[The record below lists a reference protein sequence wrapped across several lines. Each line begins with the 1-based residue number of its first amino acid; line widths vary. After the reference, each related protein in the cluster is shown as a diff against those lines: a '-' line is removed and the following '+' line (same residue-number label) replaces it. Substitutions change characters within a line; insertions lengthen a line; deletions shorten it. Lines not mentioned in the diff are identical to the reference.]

1 VRARRLQEGETFAGR
16 YRVEAFVGQGAMGS
30 VYRALDT
37 RSGEARALK
46 VMSGDLASSPE
57 FVERFLLEAKI
68 GETIESEHVVRVFDS
83 GVDDKTKLPYFAME
97 MLSGEDLHRVLER
110 GHELDPSVA
119 KLLLSQLFAAMAA
132 AHAANVVH
140 RDLKP
145 ENLFVV
151 DIYEPGRAPS
161 LKVLDFG
168 VAKVVRETTAG
179 GTAPGLGTP
188 LWAAPEQGK
197 EAQIIKPSSDV
208 WALGLIAYRLL
219 AGKVFWKGASSRSA
233 NAFELAVEMLREP
246 IPPASDRSRD
256 LGARD
261 LGPAFDAWFS
271 RSVDRDPTK
280 RFADAGE
287 AWAALAPILEEDVDP
302 ARPAAEADAR
312 RSAPQVIEVTSGSAS
327 SGRRALTIVVAVLVG
342 LAVAAAIVWLRGG

>member
-1 VRARRLQEGETFAGR
+1 
-16 YRVEAFVGQGAMGS
+16 MGS
-30 VYRALDT
+30 VYRAIDT
-37 RSGEARALK
+37 EKGETRALK
-46 VMSGDLASSPE
+46 VMSGELASSPE

-68 GETIESEHVVRVFDS
+68 GETIASEHVVRVFDS
-83 GVDDKTKLPYFAME
+83 GVDDKTKLPFFAME
-97 MLSGEDLHRVLER
+97 MLAGEDLHRMLER
-110 GHELDPSVA
+110 GHEMAPELSRR
-119 KLLLSQLFAAMAA
+119 LLAQLFAAMRA

-151 DIYEPGRAPS
+151 DPYDPARRPS

-197 EAQIIKPSSDV
+197 EGQIIKPSSDV
-208 WALGLIAYRLL
+208 WALGLLTYRLL
-219 AGKVFWKGASSRSA
+219 AGRVFWRGASNRAA

-246 IPPASDRSRD
+246 IPPASERSRVI
-256 LGARD
+256 GARD
-261 LGPAFDAWFS
+261 LGPAFDAWFA
-271 RSVDRDPTK
+271 RAVDRDPAK
-280 RFADAGE
+280 RFGDAGE
-287 AWAALAPILEEDVDP
+287 AWDALEPILEVGPESRGTSV
-302 ARPAAEADAR
+302 ARPL
-312 RSAPQVIEVTSGSAS
+312 AS
-327 SGRRALTIVVAVLVG
+327 SGRRTLRIVVAALIG